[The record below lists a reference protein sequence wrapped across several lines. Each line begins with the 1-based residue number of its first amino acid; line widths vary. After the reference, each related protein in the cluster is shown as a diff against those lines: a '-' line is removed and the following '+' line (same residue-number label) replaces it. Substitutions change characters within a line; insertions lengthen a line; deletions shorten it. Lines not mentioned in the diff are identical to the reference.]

1 VATRVLGVDSCPSG
15 WIGISLGDDGL
26 AAWFGRTLAELVAAA
41 VSKGPPACVAVDIP
55 LGLPDVGRRRADAE
69 VRALLSPRGSCV
81 FDALTRTA
89 YQAATH
95 AEANALQRARTGK
108 GLSQQ
113 AYRLGVKVLDANG
126 FAALGSHVVIEAHPE
141 LCFARMGDGVVRAG
155 KKTWAGQQRRRELL
169 AAQGIDVDQVGTAG
183 EAGLRAGPDDLLDA
197 AAVAWTAARYVEGK
211 ASSYPEVPEV
221 FSDGLPA
228 AIWV

>member
-1 VATRVLGVDSCPSG
+1 VLGVDSCPSG
-15 WIGISLGDDGL
+15 WVGISIGDDGL
-26 AAWFGRTLAELVAAA
+26 AAWFGRTLAEVVAAA
-41 VSKGPPACVAVDIP
+41 ETGGPLACVGVDIP
-55 LGLPDVGRRRADAE
+55 LGLPDLGRRRADAE

-81 FDALTRTA
+81 FDALTRVA
-89 YQAATH
+89 YEAATH
-95 AEANALQRARTGK
+95 AEANALQRTQTGK

-113 AYRLGVKVLDANG
+113 AYRLGLKVLDANA
-126 FAALGSHVVIEAHPE
+126 FAVLGTHMVIEAHPE

-155 KKTWAGQQRRRELL
+155 KKTWAGQQRRRALL

-211 ASSYPEVPEV
+211 ASSYPDVPEV